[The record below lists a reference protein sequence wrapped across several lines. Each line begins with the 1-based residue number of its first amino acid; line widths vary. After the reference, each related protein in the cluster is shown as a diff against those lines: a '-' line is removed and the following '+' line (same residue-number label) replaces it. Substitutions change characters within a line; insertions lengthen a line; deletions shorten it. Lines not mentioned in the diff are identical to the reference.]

1 MRGNSS
7 TAKLRTNISPRNCET
22 GACLSCEKW
31 KNIPTLQLHVRNSS
45 AENVLS
51 DVSLVWNQRWLFF
64 FMFRA
69 CFQLLFSSLLFLY
82 FCCLFTLRGW
92 HFGECATLLS
102 ILLSLSRLKVMATG
116 QHSHPVAIISQ
127 TTSPASP
134 ASRDFCGEYVS
145 FQEHSAGRLG
155 DLGKTL
161 RGLSRKPSFIRVRP
175 SWRVRKMSDDRTRQL
190 VWSLLQCSPK
200 LWVWKLRL

>member
-1 MRGNSS
+1 
-7 TAKLRTNISPRNCET
+7 
-22 GACLSCEKW
+22 
-31 KNIPTLQLHVRNSS
+31 
-45 AENVLS
+45 
-51 DVSLVWNQRWLFF
+51 
-64 FMFRA
+64 MFRA

-175 SWRVRKMSDDRTRQL
+175 SWRVRKMSDDRTRQRG
-190 VWSLLQCSPK
+190 CSFGLCFNVARNIGFGSYVFRFLPHRMADFPCEARSRIARYI
-200 LWVWKLRL
+200 VIRLGTDGHVCGD